1 MPLPSQQRAD
11 DALMATDGVSGDHV
25 LVGFGFFFKL
35 SCGVSCTG
43 KWIFIIML
51 IMYYIAWLKLK
62 LRQARGCYLAEATPK
77 LLLLTALNARWRTMS
92 QQCAFSDQ
100 LK

>member
-25 LVGFGFFFKL
+25 LVGFVFFFKL

-62 LRQARGCYLAEATPK
+62 LRQARGCYLAEATPASSHCFERSVAYDV
-77 LLLLTALNARWRTMS
+77 TTM
-92 QQCAFSDQ
+92 CLF
-100 LK
+100 